1 MSLYTI
7 PPPLKMELSC
17 VLESKSSDNCSLIN
31 VLVTIVGWGTAFA
44 LQLVAS
50 IGLLRSR
57 SNYTFNWLLKYS
69 QQEEIDYESVDI
81 DDDNGDFNEN
91 NGDLSP
97 SSDWGDNVKVVEGD
111 NDELK
116 MPYNRHDR
124 NLVI

>member
-1 MSLYTI
+1 VVFFIEPGTS
-7 PPPLKMELSC
+7 
-17 VLESKSSDNCSLIN
+17 

-69 QQEEIDYESVDI
+69 QQEEIDYENVDI

>member
-1 MSLYTI
+1 M
-7 PPPLKMELSC
+7 
-17 VLESKSSDNCSLIN
+17 
-31 VLVTIVGWGTAFA
+31 
-44 LQLVAS
+44 
-50 IGLLRSR
+50 
-57 SNYTFNWLLKYS
+57 
-69 QQEEIDYESVDI
+69 DI